1 METQK
6 TAESLYNI
14 LTVDRS
20 SYERDGDDCAKL
32 TIPSLFNNNSAKK
45 QKIKTP
51 FQALGAAGTNSLA
64 AKMLMALIP
73 PNTPFFKLII
83 DELELQKSGQ
93 SEIMAEIDKG
103 LRGLENAVMADI
115 ETSNDRV
122 AMFEA
127 LKHLIVVGN
136 VLLYITEDGLKVYYL
151 DRYVVQRDEVGNVLT
166 IITKESVSTK
176 ALDPEFFEQIKQKEN
191 YDADSMEDAEID
203 IYTKVERQGNNHV
216 WFQECR
222 GEKIPGT
229 DGISPVDVSP
239 FIVLRWTQTDTNY
252 GTSYVNEYKGDLI
265 SLEALMQAIIE
276 GAAASARTVY
286 FINPNGVTSAKAVS
300 HAPNGAVREGL
311 STDVTTLQTNK
322 GNDFAVAFQAKQ
334 TIEKRLEDAFL
345 MTKSIQRDAERVTST
360 EIQIMSN
367 ALEATLGGIYSVLSS
382 EFQIKYLRRKL
393 HLLIRAGKAPK
404 LPDKLVRPKIV
415 TGINGLGRDADKQ
428 KLIEFIGT
436 IAQALGVDVMRRY
449 MNIDEA
455 IIRLANS
462 VGIETLNLIKS
473 KEEIAQELQAEQQ
486 QQLLKDLAPSA
497 LQGHKLL
504 DPKNQAEAQ
513 LLQNEVTPN
522 ANQQITE
529 EGQQTV

>member
-1 METQK
+1 MEIIEELAELGVFGLTIPEEYDGLGMSKASMAVVSEELSRGYIGVGSLGTRSEIAAELILCGGTEEQK
-6 TAESLYNI
+6 AHWLPKIASAEILPTAVFTEPNTGSDLGA
-14 LTVDRS
+14 LRTRAVK
-20 SYERDGDDCAKL
+20 DGDDYRV
-32 TIPSLFNNNSAKK
+32 TGN
-45 QKIKTP
+45 KTWITH
-51 FQALGAAGTNSLA
+51 AARTHVMTLLA
-64 AKMLMALIP
+64 RTDP
-73 PNTPFFKLII
+73 DST
-83 DELELQKSGQ
+83 DH
-93 SEIMAEIDKG
+93 
-103 LRGLENAVMADI
+103 RGL
-115 ETSNDRV
+115 S
-122 AMFEA
+122 MFLA
-127 LKHLIVVGN
+127 
-136 VLLYITEDGLKVYYL
+136 
-151 DRYVVQRDEVGNVLT
+151 
-166 IITKESVSTK
+166 
-176 ALDPEFFEQIKQKEN
+176 
-191 YDADSMEDAEID
+191 
-203 IYTKVERQGNNHV
+203 
-216 WFQECR
+216 
-222 GEKIPGT
+222 EKIPGT

-265 SLEALMQAIIE
+265 TLEALTQAIVE
-276 GAAASARTVY
+276 GAAASARTIY
-286 FINPNGVTSAKAVS
+286 FINPNGVTSPKAVS
-300 HAPNGAVREGL
+300 QAPNGAVREGL
-311 STDVTTLQTNK
+311 ATDVSTLQTNK
-322 GNDFAVAFQAKQ
+322 ANDFAVAERVKA
-334 TIEKRLEDAFL
+334 TLEKRLEDAFL

-404 LPDKLVRPKIV
+404 LPDRLVRPKIV
-415 TGINGLGRDADKQ
+415 TGINGLGRDADKA

-486 QQLLKDLAPSA
+486 QQLIKDLAPSA

-522 ANQQITE
+522 AN
-529 EGQQTV
+529 

>member
-1 METQK
+1 METQQ
-6 TAESLYNI
+6 TAESLYNTLSI
-14 LTVDRS
+14 DRS
-20 SYERDGDDCAKL
+20 AYERDGDDCAKL

-51 FQALGAAGTNSLA
+51 MQALGAAGTNSLA

-93 SEIMAEIDKG
+93 TELMAEIDKG

-166 IITKESVSTK
+166 VVTKESVSTK
-176 ALDPEFFEQIKQKEN
+176 ALDPEFYEQIKQKEN
-191 YDADSMEDAEID
+191 YTESMDDTEID
-203 IYTKVERQGNNHV
+203 IYTKLERQGDNHV
-216 WFQECR
+216 WFQECK

-265 SLEALMQAIIE
+265 TLEALTQAIVE
-276 GAAASARTVY
+276 GAAASARTIY
-286 FINPNGVTSAKAVS
+286 FINPNGVTSPKAVS
-300 HAPNGAVREGL
+300 QAPNGAVREGL
-311 STDVTTLQTNK
+311 ATDVSTLQTNK
-322 GNDFAVAFQAKQ
+322 ANDFAVAERVKA
-334 TIEKRLEDAFL
+334 TLEKRLEDAFL

-404 LPDKLVRPKIV
+404 LPDRLVRPKIV
-415 TGINGLGRDADKQ
+415 TGINGLGRDADKA

-522 ANQQITE
+522 AN
-529 EGQQTV
+529 

>member
-252 GTSYVNEYKGDLI
+252 GTSYVNEYK
-265 SLEALMQAIIE
+265 
-276 GAAASARTVY
+276 
-286 FINPNGVTSAKAVS
+286 
-300 HAPNGAVREGL
+300 
-311 STDVTTLQTNK
+311 LQ
-322 GNDFAVAFQAKQ
+322 
-334 TIEKRLEDAFL
+334 
-345 MTKSIQRDAERVTST
+345 
-360 EIQIMSN
+360 
-367 ALEATLGGIYSVLSS
+367 
-382 EFQIKYLRRKL
+382 
-393 HLLIRAGKAPK
+393 H
-404 LPDKLVRPKIV
+404 
-415 TGINGLGRDADKQ
+415 
-428 KLIEFIGT
+428 
-436 IAQALGVDVMRRY
+436 
-449 MNIDEA
+449 
-455 IIRLANS
+455 
-462 VGIETLNLIKS
+462 
-473 KEEIAQELQAEQQ
+473 
-486 QQLLKDLAPSA
+486 
-497 LQGHKLL
+497 
-504 DPKNQAEAQ
+504 
-513 LLQNEVTPN
+513 
-522 ANQQITE
+522 
-529 EGQQTV
+529 